1 MIIFNPMKQWI
12 EIYQY
17 PGKKI
22 VDHSK
27 LKLWTFLRGQGEC
40 LIIIIILYIELSV

>member
-1 MIIFNPMKQWI
+1 MDWNLIYTKRTG
-12 EIYQY
+12 YQY

-22 VDHSK
+22 VDPSK

-40 LIIIIILYIELSV
+40 WIIIIILYIELSV